1 MKEYSAIEKILMVKS
16 INEIQRTI
24 FKFKKENGYEP
35 SNEEISKILNIPIE
49 KIIEIK
55 EFVKSLDGELDELL
69 QKEHK
74 FYNYSSSNEIKITN
88 QEEYNNLR
96 NLIIKNKNVL
106 KDREKEVLFLRF
118 GINEDKNYTIK
129 DIALKLG
136 ISKSLVRN
144 SIEKGLNMISNLDKV
159 EKRRES
165 INKINKYIDGE

>member
-1 MKEYSAIEKILMVKS
+1 MKEYSDIEKILMVKS

-74 FYNYSSSNEIKITN
+74 FYNYSSSNEIKIIN
-88 QEEYNNLR
+88 REEYKSLR
-96 NLIIKNKNVL
+96 KFFIKNQNILKN
-106 KDREKEVLFLRF
+106 REK
-118 GINEDKNYTIK
+118 
-129 DIALKLG
+129 
-136 ISKSLVRN
+136 
-144 SIEKGLNMISNLDKV
+144 
-159 EKRRES
+159 
-165 INKINKYIDGE
+165 